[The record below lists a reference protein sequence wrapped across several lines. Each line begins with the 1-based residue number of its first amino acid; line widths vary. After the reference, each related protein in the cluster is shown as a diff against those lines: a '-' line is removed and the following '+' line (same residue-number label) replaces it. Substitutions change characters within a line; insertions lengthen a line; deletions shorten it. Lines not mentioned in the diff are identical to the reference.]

1 MSTVARPALAV
12 RPAHVTHWA
21 PWVILAVDVLALE
34 VAFGLGLG
42 VRRMLS
48 GWLTYGIGP
57 QQYIGVAIAILVLP
71 VVHYLIGLYPGY
83 LLGPVERLRRRIL
96 ATLAVF
102 GGLAAWDNIVER
114 GVLSRGVLLATFAFA
129 LILPPLAETMA
140 RTMLVRRG
148 RWGIPVVVLGA
159 GETGRGIARTLRGEA
174 QLGLK
179 PVAFLDNRP
188 AMWSTQVEG
197 VPVAGPLGLAT
208 DFETRAEA
216 AIAAVGDLGAG
227 GLAKDEIRALLQELN
242 FPRVIV
248 IPDLRRSRGLW
259 VTARD
264 LLGGGCLG
272 LEIKKNLLL
281 RRNTALKRFMDQA
294 IALPLFI
301 ASLPVMGIAALWI
314 KLSSPGPAFYRQMR
328 EGFDGARI
336 PVWKL
341 RTMYLD
347 ADAVLEEWLESHP
360 GDRAEWA
367 RYFKLRHDPRVLPG
381 IGRLLRRTSLDELP
395 QLWAI
400 LNGEMSLVG
409 PRPFPDYHLEQFSSE
424 FRSVCGRG
432 CCRGSRGCGRFR
444 LGARA
449 MWGCSRRWI
458 LITFATGR
466 LGWICIF
473 WRGRWRRCCWLA
485 GLTKKSVTRNFSD
498 GSGLFAVGLGFG
510 LA

>member
-1 MSTVARPALAV
+1 MSTAARPALAIKS
-12 RPAHVTHWA
+12 AQAQHWA
-21 PWVILAVDVLALE
+21 PWIIFAVDVLALE
-34 VAFGLGLG
+34 FAFGLGFG
-42 VRRMLS
+42 VRRSLAS
-48 GWLTYGIGP
+48 WLTDGIGP
-57 QQYIGVAIAILVLP
+57 QQYLGIAIAILVLP
-71 VVHYLIGLYPGY
+71 VVHYQIGLYPGY
-83 LLGPVERLRRRIL
+83 LLGPVERLRRRML

-129 LILPPLAETMA
+129 LVLPPLAETMA

-188 AMWSTQVEG
+188 AMWNTVVEG

-208 DFETRAEA
+208 DFEGRAEA
-216 AIAAVGDLGAG
+216 AIAAVSDLGAG
-227 GLAKDEIRALLQELN
+227 GLAKDEIGALLQELN

-248 IPDLRRSRGLW
+248 VPDLAAIASMW
-259 VTARD
+259 VTARE
-264 LLGGGCLG
+264 LGGGGSAGGSAGYIG

-301 ASLPVMGIAALWI
+301 ASLPVMGIAAVWI
-314 KLSSPGPAFYRQMR
+314 KLASRGPVFYRQMR
-328 EGFDGARI
+328 EGFDGRRI
-336 PVWKL
+336 AVWKL
-341 RTMYLD
+341 RTMYRD

-360 GDRAEWA
+360 GDRAEWS

-381 IGRLLRRTSLDELP
+381 IGKLLRRTSLDELP
-395 QLWAI
+395 QLWSI

-409 PRPFPDYHLEQFSSE
+409 PRPFPDYHLQHFSSE
-424 FRSVCGRG
+424 FRTLRTRV
-432 CCRGSRGCGRFR
+432 
-444 LGARA
+444 LP
-449 MWGCSRRWI
+449 
-458 LITFATGR
+458 
-466 LGWICIF
+466 
-473 WRGRWRRCCWLA
+473 
-485 GLTKKSVTRNFSD
+485 GLTGLWQVSARSEGDVGVQQALDTYYIRNWSPWLD
-498 GSGLFAVGLGFG
+498 LYILARTVAAVL
-510 LA
+510 LARGAY